1 MKKYLVIVAALVM
14 LTGCSKSV
22 SDEEFGEIVIGG
34 KGSRDITFNLKGDF
48 TFSSMTR
55 ALTADG
61 KDMTDV
67 WIFDCDDNEL
77 LQQIHQTSGDADFG
91 QPTVNLSYGIH
102 YIYVVA
108 SRGTGATVSIP
119 DETIIFEKVL
129 NTFWGCY
136 TMTVDAATDNTHN
149 IRLDRAVTKL
159 KVTFTDAIPDNVAT
173 FNVTPAT
180 WYYGLDFVTGEP
192 VEAVNG
198 QPFTITVPS
207 SSIGVSGESVNIFG
221 FSSSTEWTTD
231 VTVSSKKSSGDVVSS
246 VTLTD
251 APFKRNR
258 VTEYSGNMWTAGGS
272 FNISLN
278 TEWGSSYTGTW

>member
-1 MKKYLVIVAALVM
+1 MKKYLAMAVALAM
-14 LTGCSKSV
+14 LTGCSKEV
-22 SDEEFGEIVIGG
+22 VDEEFGEIVISG
-34 KGSRDITFNLKGDF
+34 KGTRDITFNLKGDL

-67 WIFDCDDNEL
+67 WVFDCDDNEL
-77 LQQIHQTSGDADFG
+77 LQQVHQTSEDANFG
-91 QPTVNLSYGIH
+91 SPTLSLSYGIH

-119 DETIIFEKVL
+119 DETIVFGRVL
-129 NTFWGCY
+129 DTFWGCY

-180 WYYGLDFVTGEP
+180 WYYGLNFVTGNP
-192 VEAVNG
+192 VEAVND
-198 QPFTITVPS
+198 QPFVINVPS
-207 SSIGVSGESVNIFG
+207 SSIGVSGVAVNIFG

-231 VTVSSKKSSGDVVSS
+231 VEVSSKKSNGDVISS
-246 VTLTD
+246 VTLSD

-258 VTEYSGNMWTAGGS
+258 VTEYSGTMWTAGGS
-272 FNISLN
+272 FNITLN
-278 TEWGSSYTGTW
+278 TAWNDSYTGTW